1 MSTDL
6 PLEVNRALKRPSSRG
21 KMAEKGLFTAFG
33 GSGPVRGT
41 NNVVH
46 SICSLGTSGAGLFRD
61 TQGRSYISLCIESRF
76 SIYRAPLMELS
87 EHGFGH
93 CLPHGVVRV
102 SESLLTSPW
111 AR

>member
-46 SICSLGTSGAGLFRD
+46 SICSRDFRCWAFS
-61 TQGRSYISLCIESRF
+61 RHSREKLYFIVHRVAVLYIQSTP
-76 SIYRAPLMELS
+76 Y
-87 EHGFGH
+87 
-93 CLPHGVVRV
+93 GVV
-102 SESLLTSPW
+102 
-111 AR
+111 